1 MATNVWWEAVSPS
14 FSLYLLFS
22 SLLYSLISSSL
33 ILSRFNSKQ
42 LWAEKEGLMIEEYA
56 NFMKLGL
63 RVLPIP
69 GGYVCSSF
77 PLLLFSSSFSIYLI
91 YPCKYLCLFF
101 KDLLMNMY
109 IQKYLGS
116 DYHGL
121 CLHKQMQLQL
131 ERLRYHTLSL
141 SPPPSPSSFSPPPS
155 PSLPLSFSP
164 HLLFIYFQGWKFD
177 VKVTAPLVGLLV
189 RYQGD
194 ITTIH

>member
-101 KDLLMNMY
+101 KDLLMKHVY
-109 IQKYLGS
+109 TKVFGI
-116 DYHGL
+116 
-121 CLHKQMQLQL
+121 
-131 ERLRYHTLSL
+131 RLPRFMSPQANATTIGTSEVPHPL
-141 SPPPSPSSFSPPPS
+141 PPPSPLLPL
-155 PSLPLSFSP
+155 PSLSLSFSP